1 MTFSKNCTLCHKEF
15 NSLSEYMKHIRED
28 HKDVSPTDFL
38 KSNKEIKWKFRE
50 D

>member
-1 MTFSKNCTLCHKEF
+1 MAFSKKCTLCHKEF
-15 NSLSEYMKHIRED
+15 HSLTDYMKHIREA
-28 HKDVSPTDFL
+28 HKDVSPNDFL